1 MLTAWRAYRSR
12 LTRALLPALAIT
24 HAATSITLARR
35 AQWWCIAMTARRS
48 CGISPDGVNVITSYG
63 YPVKYKG
70 GFRYKAVISVR
81 GPVLLTADPHF
92 ELEGNMDD
100 MVCSE
105 DYEDADDYEDYAAAA
120 LAYDYYY
127 ADYSFAPFA
136 YDIRGYE
143 YDVVDNPYSYPPACE
158 GRRSVSCSDWL
169 QWVDGYQYC
178 GRYAPPNVFVQENA
192 SVAIEFQSDGSVAG
206 SGFSFNCTRCPDG

>member
-1 MLTAWRAYRSR
+1 MLTAGRAYRSR

-92 ELEGNMDD
+92 ELEGNMEYI
-100 MVCSE
+100 CSE
-105 DYEDADDYEDYAAAA
+105 DYEDAPYYEDYAAAA
-120 LAYDYYY
+120 LAYDDY
-127 ADYSFAPFA
+127 ADPSSSSFIN
-136 YDIRGYE
+136 DIRGYD
-143 YDVVDNPYSYPPACE
+143 YDVVDNPYGYPPACE
-158 GRRSVSCSDWL
+158 GRRSVWCSDWL
-169 QWVDGYQYC
+169 QWVDGYTYC

-192 SVAIEFQSDGSVAG
+192 SLAIEFQSDGTVAG